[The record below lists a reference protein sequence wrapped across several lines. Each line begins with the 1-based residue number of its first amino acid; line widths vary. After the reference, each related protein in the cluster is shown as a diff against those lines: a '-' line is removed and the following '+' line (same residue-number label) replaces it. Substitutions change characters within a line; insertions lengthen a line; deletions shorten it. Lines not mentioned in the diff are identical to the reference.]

1 MTSLFT
7 DQTLVNIKSYLFL
20 EDTSEIICVLS
31 RWACAPHLYFSQ
43 MSLHFS
49 VATGLQQS
57 SSNYKWTAFLSHI
70 RYGH

>member
-20 EDTSEIICVLS
+20 GGTSEIICVLS
-31 RWACAPHLYFSQ
+31 RWAGAPHST
-43 MSLHFS
+43 SARRRKHFS

-57 SSNYKWTAFLSHI
+57 SSNYKWAAFRSHI
-70 RYGH
+70 HYGH